1 MSKTGRYKKTGRCK
15 KTRRRLGKTRN
26 FRRIHK
32 RGGGIFGEP
41 DNRRDKEARDWLENL
56 GQEWRVGQAGRDST
70 IQEIEKRLNRIN
82 GLMGAK
88 YKNLSSCLMEAGN
101 INGERVTAYQLITFK
116 QCVEPDLIELFELMS
131 DKDFLKRDLIEKYSG
146 YKREIEELFKAFER
160 QLTESVVVATGA
172 TPTDIDRDV
181 KKILSYNIEKF
192 QRKESKE
199 AHYISALDPSL
210 EKTYVFQT
218 DHSQPEY
225 TGLGGK
231 RIRSGKRSSKRSG
244 KRSSKRSSKR
254 SGKRSGKRS
263 RSYKR

>member
-32 RGGGIFGEP
+32 QRGKGKYGMSSETM
-41 DNRRDKEARDWLENL
+41 RDKEAGEWLENL
-56 GQEWRVGQAGRDST
+56 GQEWRVGRAGGDST

-82 GLMGAK
+82 VLMGAK
-88 YKNLSSCLMEAGN
+88 YKNLSSCLMDAGSV
-101 INGERVTAYQLITFK
+101 NGERVTAYQLTTFT

-131 DKDFLKRDLIEKYSG
+131 DKDFLKEDLIEKYSG

-181 KKILSYNIEKF
+181 KKILSYNI
-192 QRKESKE
+192 
-199 AHYISALDPSL
+199 
-210 EKTYVFQT
+210 
-218 DHSQPEY
+218 
-225 TGLGGK
+225 GK
-231 RIRSGKRSSKRSG
+231 IVTCEN
-244 KRSSKRSSKR
+244 
-254 SGKRSGKRS
+254 
-263 RSYKR
+263 